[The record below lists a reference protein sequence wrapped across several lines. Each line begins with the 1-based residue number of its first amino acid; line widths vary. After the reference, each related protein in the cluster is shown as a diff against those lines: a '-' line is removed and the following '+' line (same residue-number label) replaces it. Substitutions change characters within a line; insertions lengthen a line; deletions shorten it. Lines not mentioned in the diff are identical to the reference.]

1 MGYIG
6 YVYVESKAFEFRSD
20 VRGGVRFEERSKGL
34 TRSVIMAWPPIHW
47 LLVAWDFLAPVEK
60 AKEKWRTFRFG
71 SIVYVLLRRTNRY
84 GNFLEISEYGEKG
97 RRSFIIIPEGEDGK
111 GWTDWREQLS
121 KLKFFHE
128 KQKLGGT
135 SSGKHTGIPAAG
147 LVGCNKGKLI
157 VSSDQTSLLGEKKSY
172 AEVVQGSSN
181 FQTVAGKN
189 KVGEAVLEKVKGRNS
204 LVHALSTGLE
214 VKEKAGSTTG
224 EQMHVLLAEK
234 KEKEKTDI
242 MTGKEQVGV
251 ESVSEM
257 LSEFKKD
264 LFKCLEGYLAGWTP
278 PSVAVNRAKKG
289 AVFGGPKLRKEKP
302 KPHVKL
308 TYFRKK
314 FSRPNMCWQEI
325 KRPEI
330 TKKHGHESGLSQVI
344 KPPGALKIL
353 EKGESSGTRSCP
365 VSPLKLVSP
374 AISVRENIVGVDS
387 GNCRLSP
394 VMEEL
399 QSRCGPG
406 YQAALFVD
414 DNGSPA
420 KEFMCAGGRPSPP
433 AVTATSQDFQRSS
446 DPRQSP
452 MVNEISDAGER
463 PNTPEDATKV
473 RVCLSSSVPRH
484 LLLASESVDAGE
496 WPSRLEDSATV
507 RDSQK
512 SPVSLQIPSASD
524 SVVDGEWPSPPA
536 DIIRS
541 SIGGEIIQ
549 GHFLLEDERL
559 SPQLRLPD
567 SAGERPSLPVTFQHY
582 QRLPV
587 SDSGLSSVPVGP
599 PGLVEFQ
606 GKLSLDVNSAN
617 MDEALCSVLMG
628 SHDGEE
634 EGQVMVQPLNVL
646 YPNAENEFVF
656 PDWVIRCAERIHSRV
671 GITYIGHKWQF
682 MALLTFIE
690 KERMKELEAQSPPV
704 RKRNREIKNLESS
717 INYDNRGE
725 GQSSRGKRK
734 GRGSKVVL

>member
-6 YVYVESKAFEFRSD
+6 YVYVESKAFEIRSD
-20 VRGGVRFEERSKGL
+20 VRGGVRLEERSKGL
-34 TRSVIMAWPPIHW
+34 TRSVIMAWPTIHW
-47 LLVAWDFLAPVEK
+47 LLVAWDFLASVEK
-60 AKEKWRTFRFG
+60 AKDKWRSFRFG
-71 SIVYVLLRRTNRY
+71 SIVYVLLRRNNRF

-111 GWTDWREQLS
+111 GWTDCREQLS

-135 SSGKHTGIPAAG
+135 SSGKHTGNPAAG

-157 VSSDQTSLLGEKKSY
+157 VTSDQTSLHGGKKSY

-189 KVGEAVLEKVKGRNS
+189 KVDEVVLEKVKSRNF
-204 LVHALSTGLE
+204 LE

-224 EQMHVLLAEK
+224 EQVHVLSADKE
-234 KEKEKTDI
+234 EKEKIGI

-251 ESVSEM
+251 ESVREV
-257 LSEFKKD
+257 LSDFKKD
-264 LFKCLEGYLAGWTP
+264 LIKWLEGYLAGWTP

-302 KPHVKL
+302 NPYVKF

-314 FSRPNMCWQEI
+314 FSRPNMRWQEI

-330 TKKHGHESGLSQVI
+330 MKKHGHESGLSQVI
-344 KPPGALKIL
+344 KPSGALKIL

-365 VSPLKLVSP
+365 ASPLKVDSP
-374 AISVRENIVGVDS
+374 AISLRENIMVVDS

-394 VMEEL
+394 AMEEL

-406 YQAALFVD
+406 YQVALFID
-414 DNGSPA
+414 DIGSPA
-420 KEFMCAGGRPSPP
+420 KEVMCAGGRPSSP
-433 AVTATSQDFQRSS
+433 AVNATSL

-463 PNTPEDATKV
+463 PNTPEASTMV
-473 RVCLSSSVPRH
+473 RDCLSSLVSRH
-484 LLLASESVDAGE
+484 LPLASESVDVGE

-512 SPVSLQIPSASD
+512 SPVLIQIPSESD
-524 SVVDGEWPSPPA
+524 SVVAGEWPSPPA
-536 DIIRS
+536 GNIRS

-549 GHFLLEDERL
+549 GRCLLEDERL
-559 SPQLRLPD
+559 PPQLRFPD
-567 SAGERPSLPVTFQHY
+567 FAGERPSLPVTFQHC

-587 SDSGLSSVPVGP
+587 SVSGLSSVPVDL
-599 PGLVEFQ
+599 PGLAEFQ
-606 GKLSLDVNSAN
+606 GKLSLADNSVN

-690 KERMKELEAQSPPV
+690 KERMKELEAHSPPV
-704 RKRNREIKNLESS
+704 SKRNREIKNLESS